1 MDIMA
6 TIEFKYKLGEKVSH
20 NGMDCVVQ
28 SRSYV
33 EIRDKQLIKYNLAKY
48 NSDGL
53 IEEYFTNV
61 SEKLVQPRRLRL
73 VK

>member
-1 MDIMA
+1 MA
-6 TIEFKYKLGEKVSH
+6 TIEFKYELGENVLH

-48 NSDGL
+48 DDKGL

-61 SEKLVQPRRLRL
+61 SEKLVRPRLKL